1 MRDIVNS
8 TFVSLDGVVNHM
20 ERWHFDFIDD
30 ESDAINLD
38 LLRRSDAMVM
48 GRKTYEAYAGAWPG
62 RTGEIADRI
71 NAMTKYVA
79 SSTLQEPEWANTQVL
94 TGDLVDAVGE
104 LKAAS
109 GQDILMHGYGPVAK
123 ELVRHKLLDELWLWV
138 HPVLAGV
145 GDADD
150 ILLGQGVDAR
160 LTLSDVKTLRSGIVI
175 LVYTLG

>member
-1 MRDIVNS
+1 MRDIVNP

-20 ERWHFDFIDD
+20 ERWHFDFIDE
-30 ESDAINLD
+30 ESDAINVD
-38 LLRRSDAMVM
+38 LLRRGDAMLM

-62 RTGEIADRI
+62 RSGEIADRI

-79 SSTLQEPEWANTQVL
+79 SSTLREPKWANTTVL
-94 TGDLVDAVGE
+94 AGDLVDAVGE
-104 LKAAS
+104 LKAAP

-138 HPVLAGV
+138 HPVLAGI

-160 LTLSDVKTLRSGIVI
+160 LTVSDVKTLRSGIVI